1 MVYLFFLKQ
10 KTADE
15 MRISDWSLYVCS
27 SDLGEDGDRLRA
39 VHRRLRAAR
48 HGRGRHGRGRP
59 GALGMDGAGDRVDDA
74 WRTAPRPAELVDVLA
89 AGAAGTRGVA
99 DGIEIGRASCRERVC
114 QYVLLSVV
122 AVSLKIKSI
131 DVIITDVSSKPPTY
145 I

>member
-74 WRTAPRPAELVDVLA
+74 WRTAPRPDELVDVLA

-99 DGIEIGRASCRERVC
+99 DGIVARSEEHTSELQSLMR
-114 QYVLLSVV
+114 LSY
-122 AVSLKIKSI
+122 AVFCLQKK
-131 DVIITDVSSKPPTY
+131 
-145 I
+145 

>member
-59 GALGMDGAGDRVDDA
+59 GALGMDGAGDRVDDT

-89 AGAAGTRGVA
+89 AGAAGTRGVDA
-99 DGIEIGRASCRERVC
+99 GVVAAAAVSR
-114 QYVLLSVV
+114 QLSVRPYRTH
-122 AVSLKIKSI
+122 LGGKGPQPKKER
-131 DVIITDVSSKPPTY
+131 TWREKGGHTK
-145 I
+145 

>member
-74 WRTAPRPAELVDVLA
+74 WRTAPRPDELVDVLA

-99 DGIEIGRASCRERVC
+99 DGIVAAAAVRR
-114 QYVLLSVV
+114 QLSGGP
-122 AVSLKIKSI
+122 
-131 DVIITDVSSKPPTY
+131 DRKPLGGHAPTQPFSFDRSGEGGVGKKCE
-145 I
+145 

>member
-59 GALGMDGAGDRVDDA
+59 GALGMDGAGDRVYDA
-74 WRTAPRPAELVDVLA
+74 WRTAPRPDEQL
-89 AGAAGTRGVA
+89 
-99 DGIEIGRASCRERVC
+99 GRASFRDSGC
-114 QYVLLSVV
+114 QYVSISVV
-122 AVSLKIKSI
+122 AVSLTIKY
-131 DVIITDVSSKPPTY
+131 TTT
-145 I
+145 

>member
-48 HGRGRHGRGRP
+48 HGRDRHGRGRP

-74 WRTAPRPAELVDVLA
+74 WRTAPRPDELVDVLA
-89 AGAAGTRGVA
+89 AGAAGDRK
-99 DGIEIGRASCRERVC
+99 
-114 QYVLLSVV
+114 SVV
-122 AVSLKIKSI
+122 LGKRWSVRVVHGGRRLIKKKKKTNIEKLIKI
-131 DVIITDVSSKPPTY
+131 
-145 I
+145 

>member
-59 GALGMDGAGDRVDDA
+59 GALGMDGAGDRFDDA
-74 WRTAPRPAELVDVLA
+74 WRTAPRPDELVVVLA

-99 DGIEIGRASCRERVC
+99 VGIVAAAAVRRPLSGGDRKSTLLYSSHLCASVMP
-114 QYVLLSVV
+114 S
-122 AVSLKIKSI
+122 
-131 DVIITDVSSKPPTY
+131 
-145 I
+145 